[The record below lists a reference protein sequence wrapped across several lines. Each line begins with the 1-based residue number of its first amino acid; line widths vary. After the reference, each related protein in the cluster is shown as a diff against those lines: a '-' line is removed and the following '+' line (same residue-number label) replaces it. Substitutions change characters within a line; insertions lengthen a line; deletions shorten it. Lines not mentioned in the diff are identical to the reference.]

1 MPELISTGCI
11 TSRTPTGFG
20 SQQTYVK
27 KTIAENY
34 RELPGDFVYNL

>member
-1 MPELISTGCI
+1 MPELISPGYI

-34 RELPGDFVYNL
+34 GQLPDDFVYNL